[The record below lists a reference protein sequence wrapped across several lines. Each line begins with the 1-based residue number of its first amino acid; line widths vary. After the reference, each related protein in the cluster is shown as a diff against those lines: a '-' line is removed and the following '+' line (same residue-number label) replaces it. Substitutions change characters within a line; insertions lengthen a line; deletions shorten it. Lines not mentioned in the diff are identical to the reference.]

1 MAVVLLNHPD
11 RGSHVL
17 GQGLNGRAFLK
28 PYRRIGMTQAR
39 DRVLLALRVILE
51 PAGLQEIVEGR
62 PEALHLLKLEI
73 TARDIQ

>member
-1 MAVVLLNHPD
+1 
-11 RGSHVL
+11 
-17 GQGLNGRAFLK
+17 
-28 PYRRIGMTQAR
+28 MTQAR